1 MSGTRVAR
9 LVAVLFIVL
18 GAMPSRSEAADPS
31 CATLAG
37 RVKIKTTWS
46 NDGGSFVIDATAYGA
61 SSIDANGNPMVLD
74 DDTDWSHDYDWQIEG
89 CSWNQQAGKML
100 NITATVTG
108 PNDCVNPAS
117 RTPQVNIT
125 QLGTGPGGS
134 HTYTGAGPVSEV
146 HNNPG
151 AGDKFVNGEKLK
163 VSLYDC
169 NGHECP
175 FNAVFEIT
183 GGCE

>member
-1 MSGTRVAR
+1 MSGSSVAR
-9 LVAVLFIVL
+9 GVVVLVLAL
-18 GAMPSRSEAADPS
+18 AATTSRSEGADPT

-46 NDGGSFVIDATAYGA
+46 NKGATYVVDAHGYGA
-61 SSIDANGNPMVLD
+61 NDKDGNGNPMVLD
-74 DDTDWSHDYDWQIEG
+74 DDTDWSHDYDWQIES
-89 CSWNQQAGKML
+89 CSWNQEAGKFL

-146 HNNPG
+146 HNDPG
-151 AGDKFVNGEKLK
+151 NGDKFVNGEKLK

-169 NGHECP
+169 NGNPCP

>member
-1 MSGTRVAR
+1 MRGSNVMRFAVV
-9 LVAVLFIVL
+9 LVMALT
-18 GAMPSRSEAADPS
+18 AMASRSEGADPS

-37 RVKIKTTWS
+37 RVKIMTTWS
-46 NDGGSFVIDATAYGA
+46 NDAFHHVVDPSGYGSNRFDG
-61 SSIDANGNPMVLD
+61 NGNPMVMD
-74 DDTDWSHDYDWQIEG
+74 DDTDWGHDYDWQIEG
-89 CSWNQQAGKML
+89 CSWNQQSGKML
-100 NITATVTG
+100 NITAAVTG

-146 HNNPG
+146 HNDPG
-151 AGDKFVNGEKLK
+151 AGDKFKTGEKLK
-163 VSLYDC
+163 ISLYDC
-169 NGHECP
+169 NGNECP
-175 FNAVFEIT
+175 FNCVFEIT